1 MASAEDLQTLVGKI
15 LTDEKFAQ
23 ALTDNPEQT
32 LQENGIEP
40 TFDLLDALKDI
51 DAESLTNLA
60 SAFKENKAAL

>member
-23 ALTDNPEQT
+23 ALTENPEKT
-32 LQENGIEP
+32 LQDNGIEP
-40 TFDLLDALKDI
+40 TLDLLDALKDV
-51 DAESLTNLA
+51 DADALKNLA